1 MVFKKGHTMTNQAN
15 QTHQESTYQLLV
27 ESEDKERGALEDLVY
42 FLLVVATA
50 LTIWQF
56 GHQPV
61 TFADLGDANVQK
73 VAALL

>member
-1 MVFKKGHTMTNQAN
+1 MTNQAN

-27 ESEDKERGALEDLVY
+27 ESEDKERGVLEDLVY

-50 LTIWQF
+50 VTIWQF

-61 TFADLGDANVQK
+61 TFADLGDAHAQK
-73 VAALL
+73 VSAML

>member
-1 MVFKKGHTMTNQAN
+1 MTNQAN

-27 ESEDKERGALEDLVY
+27 ESEDKEHGVMEDLVY
-42 FLLVVATA
+42 LLLIIATSV
-50 LTIWQF
+50 TIWQF

-73 VAALL
+73 IAALL

>member
-1 MVFKKGHTMTNQAN
+1 MTNQAN

-27 ESEDKERGALEDLVY
+27 ESEEKERGVMEDLVY
-42 FLLVVATA
+42 LLLIIATSVA
-50 LTIWQF
+50 IWQF

-73 VAALL
+73 IAALL